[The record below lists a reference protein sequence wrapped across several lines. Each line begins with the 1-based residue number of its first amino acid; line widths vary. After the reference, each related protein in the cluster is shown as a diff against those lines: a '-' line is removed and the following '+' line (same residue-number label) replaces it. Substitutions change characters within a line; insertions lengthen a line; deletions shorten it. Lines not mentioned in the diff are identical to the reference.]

1 MCEARCVGPGGGGGL
16 RQARRLPIDP
26 GTFRCGIHVAL
37 TNRLHGRYGL
47 TLFERH
53 ASIKAALG
61 EMLAEW
67 PHIQAVVVGARRT
80 DPYYG
85 MSPGRG
91 VCMSVSETLTQCGKL
106 DFASSFE

>member
-1 MCEARCVGPGGGGGL
+1 VVGGGYARQGDSQSIRARFGVGL
-16 RQARRLPIDP
+16 ITSARLA
-26 GTFRCGIHVAL
+26 CHL

-85 MSPGRG
+85 MSHGRG
-91 VCMSVSETLTQCGKL
+91 VCMSGKRKH
-106 DFASSFE
+106 